1 MASITA
7 HEHMDVYAYVGVGTS
22 ILNLIVV
29 FLLLVIDYDCL
40 VVYALLC
47 FCIQLIVVYVYRF
60 YVIRKF
66 DECHFRYYW
75 NVKLFRSMLGFT
87 GWNIFG
93 TVAWILKDQGIN
105 MLMNIFGGA
114 AVNAARGISY
124 QILSAVQNL
133 VSGFNTAVNPQLTK
147 NYASGNK
154 ENLLRLM
161 MTSSKISFFLLALI
175 AIPVLIEIE
184 YILNLWLVK
193 VPEHT
198 VIFARIILIE
208 ALCGVYSGPMVTS
221 LMATGNIKWY
231 QIVVGSSML
240 FNVPFSYI
248 LLQLGYPI
256 VAPLIVS
263 IGIVI
268 FSSALRLLFCKY
280 QLGLSVWSYVKKVIF
295 PSIVVFILSSI
306 SPMAV
311 SLFMSVGFIKLVTV
325 TIISFISVSLFT
337 YALGLNQ
344 NERQLVRVS
353 INKFLNKISR

>member
-1 MASITA
+1 
-7 HEHMDVYAYVGVGTS
+7 
-22 ILNLIVV
+22 
-29 FLLLVIDYDCL
+29 
-40 VVYALLC
+40 
-47 FCIQLIVVYVYRF
+47 
-60 YVIRKF
+60 
-66 DECHFRYYW
+66 
-75 NVKLFRSMLGFT
+75 
-87 GWNIFG
+87 
-93 TVAWILKDQGIN
+93 
-105 MLMNIFGGA
+105 
-114 AVNAARGISY
+114 
-124 QILSAVQNL
+124 
-133 VSGFNTAVNPQLTK
+133 
-147 NYASGNK
+147 
-154 ENLLRLM
+154 
-161 MTSSKISFFLLALI
+161 
-175 AIPVLIEIE
+175 
-184 YILNLWLVK
+184 
-193 VPEHT
+193 
-198 VIFARIILIE
+198 
-208 ALCGVYSGPMVTS
+208 MVTS

-268 FSSALRLLFCKY
+268 FSSVLRLLFCKY

-306 SPMAV
+306 TPMVV
-311 SLFMSVGFIKLVTV
+311 SLFMSVGFMKLVTV